1 LRCSEK
7 VSEQLRKVSSAT
19 IDRLLKRE
27 KQVRQLR
34 RNRNPGVHPLLY
46 QKVPVKV
53 ASEWDTQQVGNPQVD
68 FVEHGGRST
77 AGEYVHTL
85 SMVDI
90 ASSW

>member
-1 LRCSEK
+1 M
-7 VSEQLRKVSSAT
+7 
-19 IDRLLKRE
+19 
-27 KQVRQLR
+27 
-34 RNRNPGVHPLLY
+34 LY